1 MRANMHRLPPLPSTS
16 FRPPASTHRIGTTCA
31 CQEVYF
37 CECASVLAMRNNE
50 TFTITHPQDLRVVIP
65 ALGLQ
70 TFSRRSLLVRPHR
83 HVDRGLDGGNGV
95 GRRPHV
101 TCDPTREHRGVQPAP
116 ACEVRPVLRP
126 ALGNVVLDRFHEI
139 VPQCPSLAVD
149 LGHRLD
155 VHVGPRLVCASR
167 WRELG
172 HACNATAQMQRTVV
186 QTCNGGTGF
195 VIATVFA
202 ERQDP
207 SPVSSTRVEI
217 RSVTRGGAK

>member
-1 MRANMHRLPPLPSTS
+1 MHTLSPFPSTS
-16 FRPPASTHRIGTTCA
+16 FRPPVSTHRIGTTCA
-31 CQEVYF
+31 CQGVYF

-50 TFTITHPQDLRVVIP
+50 TFTSTHPQDLRVVVP
-65 ALGLQ
+65 ALRLQ
-70 TFSRRSLLVRPHR
+70 TLSRRSLLVRPHR
-83 HVDRGLDGGNGV
+83 HVNRGLDRGDSV

-116 ACEVRPVLRP
+116 AGEVRPVLRP
-126 ALGNVVLDRFHEI
+126 ALGNVILDRFHEV

-172 HACNATAQMQRTVV
+172 HACHATALQWRTVV

-195 VIATVFA
+195 AVATGSA
-202 ERQDP
+202 AHP
-207 SPVSSTRVEI
+207 APSTRRED
-217 RSVTRGGAK
+217 RPETRGGAA